1 MSVQNLSCDKI
12 FQGIAGP
19 DRIANITATDLQ
31 RVERQLIPL
40 LNTVRLMQGK
50 QPIIVPNERGV
61 KVNDR
66 GGK

>member
-1 MSVQNLSCDKI
+1 MSVQAFNCDKI
-12 FQGIAGP
+12 IQGIASS
-19 DRIANITATDLQ
+19 DRSANITATDLQ

-50 QPIIVPNERGV
+50 DPIIVPNERGV

-66 GGK
+66 GKG

>member
-1 MSVQNLSCDKI
+1 MSVQQFNCESI
-12 FQGIAGP
+12 IQGIAGP
-19 DRIANITATDLQ
+19 DRIANITVTELQ

-61 KVNDR
+61 RVNDR
-66 GGK
+66 SEK